1 MDASIAQQHNISP
14 VTRVEWNSM
23 SDGPT
28 TREIPL
34 AHGKLNGCFGCGDD
48 NRAGLHL
55 KFLVDE
61 EGRVLCR
68 LRLAAQFQ
76 GPPGHAH
83 GGIIATL
90 LDEAMS
96 KANRHRN
103 IVAMTRH
110 MSIDYLRPVPLESDL
125 LLEGW
130 SEKDAA
136 SNSGRKHRCSAE
148 LRSASGAVLASAT
161 GIFIEVAAEA
171 LRRHNADAIAR
182 EGRRPG

>member
-1 MDASIAQQHNISP
+1 LLESE
-14 VTRVEWNSM
+14 RNSM
-23 SDGPT
+23 SDLPT

-34 AHGKLNGCFGCGDD
+34 AHGTQNGCFGCGDD
-48 NRAGLHL
+48 NPAGLHL
-55 KFLVDE
+55 KFFVDE

-68 LRLAAQFQ
+68 LRLDAQFQ

-96 KANRHRN
+96 KANRRRN

-110 MSIDYLRPVPLESDL
+110 MSIDYLRPVPLHSEL

-130 SEKDAA
+130 SESDVG
-136 SNSGRKHRCSAE
+136 STRKHRCSAE
-148 LRSASGAVLASAT
+148 LRDTSGRVLASAT
-161 GIFIEVAAEA
+161 GIFVQVTAEA
-171 LRRHNADAIAR
+171 LLQRRGD
-182 EGRRPG
+182 